1 MSHRPDELL
10 FNNSAPRALYVQ
22 DVHVLEASACQRVRI
37 KVFEGGFRDSSA
49 RSDMQGLGIIEARY
63 QQHKASGGLFLIV
76 DGHGF
81 ESVLD
86 GAIKFERKP

>member
-1 MSHRPDELL
+1 
-10 FNNSAPRALYVQ
+10 
-22 DVHVLEASACQRVRI
+22 
-37 KVFEGGFRDSSA
+37 
-49 RSDMQGLGIIEARY
+49 MQGLGLNESRY
-63 QQHKASGGLFLIV
+63 QQHKASGGRFSIV

>member
-10 FNNSAPRALYVQ
+10 FNNSAPRALYDQ
-22 DVHVLEASACQRVRI
+22 YVHLIEASACLRVRI
-37 KVFEGGFRDSSA
+37 KVVRVVSETILAG
-49 RSDMQGLGIIEARY
+49 SDMQGLGMIESRY
-63 QQHKASGGLFLIV
+63 QQHKASGGRFLIV